1 MRSAIKISKL
11 ILYYSQLALSL
22 QKKMFVFD

>member
-1 MRSAIKISKL
+1 MKKQIIHTKYEL

-22 QKKMFVFD
+22 